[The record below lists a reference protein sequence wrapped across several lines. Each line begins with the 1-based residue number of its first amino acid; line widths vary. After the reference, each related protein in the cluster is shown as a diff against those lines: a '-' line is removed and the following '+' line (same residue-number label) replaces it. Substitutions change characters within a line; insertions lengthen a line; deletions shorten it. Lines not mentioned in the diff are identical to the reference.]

1 MKLSPKV
8 TCHHLITYSILLSE
22 LGHISETEIPPGVSY
37 RSHFV
42 PLSVNLLY
50 YCCHLWQTKCQEQTV
65 LLARPGMLLDFG
77 EKMDKVQYFLMK
89 FASLMN
95 TILSICN
102 KSTELRH
109 CHNSENPIKSVTFT
123 EIV

>member
-8 TCHHLITYSILLSE
+8 TCHHLITYFILLSE

-37 RSHFV
+37 HSHFV
-42 PLSVNLLY
+42 PLSLNLLY
-50 YCCHLWQTKCQEQTV
+50 YCCSCLLWQTKCQEQTV

-95 TILSICN
+95 YRTLFC
-102 KSTELRH
+102 
-109 CHNSENPIKSVTFT
+109 
-123 EIV
+123 